1 VKQPLRTPIFAL
13 SETAESPRID
23 NTRLEQFLALQRE
36 WLLWPGDPERL
47 PARLVQGVA
56 TLLSASG
63 AAVGVVEDGTYRVL
77 AAYAL
82 PLAYV
87 SRYDGVA
94 SRAAELAPVLVGGEP
109 LVRLEPSSTDA
120 TPLRTLSLPFQG
132 GDTTGALHV
141 VGPAG
146 TPFSDEDVALA
157 RVLAVIAGAALANA
171 RQCARLRQLARVRAD
186 VLTSMAHD
194 LRAPLNALVGYTSLL
209 REGAFGPLTGEQTEI
224 SGILERQ
231 ALELVD
237 LLGATLDV
245 ARLESGHLPIRSEE
259 FAFAAV
265 LEGLTAGTFAQAA
278 REGRL
283 LVRVAGDL
291 PALRTDRVKVK
302 EIVQNLVDNALKHAG
317 GTPVEIDAVAAP
329 ERDTVRITVRD
340 RGPGMTPEVLAH
352 VFEPFRPGGVRTSG
366 TGFGLYIVRCFAEA
380 LGGRV
385 AAVSTLGEGTAITV
399 ELPAAS
405 TPR

>member
-1 VKQPLRTPIFAL
+1 MKQPQRTPIFAL
-13 SETAESPRID
+13 SESPGSPRVD

-56 TLLSASG
+56 TLLRSRG
-63 AAVGVVEDGTYRVL
+63 AAVGVVEDGSYRIL
-77 AAYAL
+77 ASYAL
-82 PLAYV
+82 PPSYAG
-87 SRYDGVA
+87 RYDGLA
-94 SRAAELAPVLVGGEP
+94 SRAAELAPVLAGGEP
-109 LVRLEPSSTDA
+109 LVRDEPEGEQS
-120 TPLRTLSLPFQG
+120 TPLRTVLLPFQG
-132 GDTTGALHV
+132 GETTGALHV
-141 VGPAG
+141 VGPAA
-146 TPFSDEDVALA
+146 TPLADEDVALA
-157 RVLAVIAGAALANA
+157 RVLAVSAGAALANA

-209 REGAFGPLTGEQTEI
+209 REGAFGELNVEQTEI
-224 SGILERQ
+224 SSVLERQ

-245 ARLESGHLPIRSEE
+245 ARLESGHLPIRAEE
-259 FAFAAV
+259 FALGTV
-265 LEGLTAGTFAQAA
+265 LEALRAGTFAQPT

-283 LVRVAGDL
+283 TIRIAPDL
-291 PALRTDRVKVK
+291 PPLRTDRVKVK

-317 GTPVEIDAVAAP
+317 GAPVEIDAVAAP

-340 RGPGMTPEVLAH
+340 RGCGMAPDVLAH
-352 VFEPFRPGGVRTSG
+352 VFEPFRPGGARTSG

-385 AAVSTLGEGTAITV
+385 AARSAPDEGTAITV
-399 ELPAAS
+399 ELPAAAS
-405 TPR
+405 R

>member
-1 VKQPLRTPIFAL
+1 MKQPQRTSLFTL
-13 SETAESPRID
+13 SDGPDAPQLDS
-23 NTRLEQFLALQRE
+23 TRLEQFLELQRE

-56 TLLSASG
+56 TLLRASG

-94 SRAAELAPVLVGGEP
+94 SRAAELAPLLVSGEP
-109 LVRLEPSSTDA
+109 LVRLEPPSVDA
-120 TPLRTLSLPFQG
+120 APLRTLSLPFQG

-146 TPFSDEDVALA
+146 TAFSDEDVALA

-171 RQCARLRQLARVRAD
+171 RQCARLRQLARLRAD

-209 REGAFGPLTGEQTEI
+209 REGAFGALSGEQAEI
-224 SGILERQ
+224 ASVLERQ

-245 ARLESGHLPIRSEE
+245 ARLESGHLPIRAEE
-259 FAFAAV
+259 FALPAV
-265 LEGLTAGTFAQAA
+265 LDGLTRGTFAQAA
-278 REGRL
+278 RDGRL
-283 LVRVAGDL
+283 VVRAAPDL
-291 PALRTDRVKVK
+291 PLLRTDRVKVK

-317 GTPVEIDAVAAP
+317 GTAVEVEALAAQ
-329 ERDTVRITVRD
+329 ERDTIRVTVRD
-340 RGPGMTPEVLAH
+340 HGAGMTPEVLAH
-352 VFEPFRPGGVRTSG
+352 LFEPFRPGGIRTSG

-385 AAVSTLGEGTAITV
+385 AARSAPGEGTAITV
-399 ELPAAS
+399 ELPAAA
-405 TPR
+405 PR